1 MTADRRNPHA
11 MSRLIAPE
19 RLRGTPVR
27 VPSGSSMR
35 AADRRGN
42 QVITGRDTTKIT

>member
-11 MSRLIAPE
+11 MSRRISPE
-19 RLRGTPVR
+19 PLRGTPLR

-35 AADRRGN
+35 GANRRGN